1 MIATSLV
8 HKLEQFYANPQRK
21 YHNLDHINDMLVGM
35 NRYDLSDTERNVLE
49 HAIWF
54 HDIVYTY
61 NQKDKTNEELSAEV
75 WRWASA
81 YTQSTFHQHV
91 TDLILFTDYSKKTTF
106 NSLEDDRLKTIIVEL
121 DFNNFGKSYY
131 DFMISTKNV
140 DDEHFAMTGKHVDVS
155 KKKAFLEK
163 VLEQQIFFNF
173 SELEKNK
180 NRNIEKYLKEL

>member
-35 NRYDLSDTERNVLE
+35 NHYDLSDIERNVLE

-54 HDIVYTY
+54 HDIVYSY
-61 NQKDKTNEELSAEV
+61 DKKDKTNEELSAEV

-81 YTQSTFHQHV
+81 YTKSTFHQHV
-91 TDLILFTDYSKKTTF
+91 TDLILFTDYSKKNTF
-106 NSLEDDRLKTIIVEL
+106 NSVEDDRLKTIIVEL
-121 DFNNFGKSYY
+121 DFNNFGKSYS

-140 DDEHFAMTGKHVDVS
+140 DDEYFAMTGKHVDVS
-155 KKKAFLEK
+155 KNKVFLEK

>member
-81 YTQSTFHQHV
+81 YTKSTFHQHV
-91 TDLILFTDYSKKTTF
+91 TDLILFTDYSKKNTF
-106 NSLEDDRLKTIIVEL
+106 NSVEDDRLKTIIVEL
-121 DFNNFGKSYY
+121 DFNNLGKSYS

-140 DDEHFAMTGKHVDVS
+140 DDEYFAMTGKHVDVS

-173 SELEKNK
+173 PELEKNK
-180 NRNIEKYLKEL
+180 NRNIERYLKEL